1 MTDDA
6 SGAGI
11 DPAAI
16 TFPAELPVT
25 ERRDDIA
32 AAIEAHQVVIVA
44 GETGSGKTTQLP
56 KICLALGR
64 GGRKK
69 IGHTQPRRIAART
82 VAARIAEECKVELGT
97 SVGFAVRFSDRTS
110 RDTAVKVMTDG
121 LLLSEI
127 RKDPDLR
134 SYDTIIVDEAHERS
148 LSIDFLIGYLRR
160 LLPRRKDL
168 KVIITSATID
178 PERFAELFRTAAG
191 PAPIIEVSGRTYP
204 VEKRYRP
211 LAERDDGDQLQAI
224 SDAVDELSTE
234 PPGDILVFLSG
245 EREIRDTADML
256 ERRALRNTEVLP
268 LYARL
273 STAEQQRVFKPHTG
287 RRIVLATNVAETSL
301 TVPGIKYVIDP
312 GTARISRYSQR
323 LKVQRLPIEPISQA
337 SANQRAGRCGRTS
350 DGICIRLYSEEDY
363 ESRPEFTEPE
373 ILRTSLASVIL
384 SMISLGLGE
393 LSSFPFP
400 DPPDPRAVRDGVA
413 LLRELGAIDAAGKEL
428 TDVGRIIADL
438 PLDPR
443 LARMLV
449 EADRNGCLREVL
461 VIVAGLSIQD
471 PRERPA
477 EHRDAAD
484 ASHRR
489 FGSEHSDFAAYLDL
503 WRYLRTKRRELSGNQ
518 FRRMCRDEFLHYLRI
533 REWQDV
539 HTQLRQSVRDL
550 GLSLNEP
557 DAGDDAIHRS
567 LLAGLLSHIGLRDAE
582 TREYVGAR
590 NARFAIFP
598 GSPVGK
604 KPPRWVMA
612 SELVETSRLWA
623 RTVARIDPDWIE
635 PLAQHLVKRS
645 YSEPHWSK
653 RRGAVMAHEKVTL
666 YGVPIVVDRSVA
678 YGRIDPAVSREL
690 FIRHALVQGE
700 WSTRHGFFRRNR
712 RLLDD
717 VAELED
723 RARRR
728 DLLVDDDT
736 LFAFYDERLP
746 DTVVSGRHFDSWW
759 KRRRKRDPDLLDF
772 EKTLL
777 LRGDAD
783 PDERIEQFPDVW
795 TSESEGLALS
805 YAFEPGASA
814 DGVTVD
820 IPLEELHT
828 VDADA
833 FWWQVP
839 GHREALVA
847 ALIKTLPKGLR
858 RNFVPAGDTA
868 RRLLAE
874 VGPKDGPMLAVL
886 AGALQRIG
894 GLPVAVD
901 DFDLSRLPEHLRMR
915 FRIVDGDRTVGE
927 GRDLEKLREELRP
940 QLRSALT
947 GAADRISRDGITDWD
962 FGDLEARIAVERHG
976 HQVHGYPTLVDRRTS
991 VSIVVVEDTGEQAY
1005 GLIRGVSRLI
1015 ALTTPSPVA
1024 AITKGFDNRTKLTI
1038 ADSPYRT
1045 VLDLLEDSRDAALDA
1060 LVLRHGG
1067 PVRGAAAFAQ
1077 LRDAVRADTY
1087 ETTAA
1092 VVHDVVDALGAWQS
1106 LTRELDTAPSALA
1119 TVVDD
1124 IRVQLSWLLYDGFV
1138 RETGVEQLRQLPRYL
1153 RAASMRLARAPTS
1166 LASDAA
1172 AMRDVQGL
1180 EGDFHAAT
1188 ENLRPDQLDAPGVRN
1203 ARWSLEE
1210 LRVSLFAQSLGT
1222 AGRVSVKRVRKL
1234 IDVLSVT
1241 GRGF

>member
-11 DPAAI
+11 DPASI

-134 SYDTIIVDEAHERS
+134 GYDTIIVDEAHERS

-178 PERFAELFRTAAG
+178 PERFAALFSTADG

-211 LAERDDGDQLQAI
+211 LSERDDGDQLQAI
-224 SDAVDELSTE
+224 SDAVDELSSE

-256 ERRALRNTEVLP
+256 DRRALRNTEILP

-384 SMISLGLGE
+384 AMISLGLGE

-428 TDVGRIIADL
+428 TDVGRTIAEL

-449 EADRNGCLREVL
+449 EADRNGCLREMV

-557 DAGDDAIHRS
+557 DASDDAVHRS

-635 PLAQHLVKRS
+635 PLAEHLVKRS

-653 RRGAVMAHEKVTL
+653 RRGAVLAREKVTL
-666 YGVPIVVDRSVA
+666 YGVPIIVDRSVT

-700 WSTRHGFFRRNR
+700 WSTRHRFFHRNR
-712 RLLDD
+712 RLLED

-783 PDERIEQFPDVW
+783 PDGTIEQFPDVW

-839 GHREALVA
+839 GHREELVS

-874 VGPKDGPMLAVL
+874 VGPKDGPMLAVV

-894 GLPVAVD
+894 GLPVAVG
-901 DFDLSRLPEHLRMR
+901 DFDLNRLPEHLRMR
-915 FRIVDGDRTVGE
+915 FRIVDGDNTVGE
-927 GRDLEKLREELRP
+927 GRDLESLREELRP
-940 QLRSALT
+940 RLRSALT
-947 GAADRISRDGITDWD
+947 DAADRISRDGITDWD
-962 FGDLEARIAVERHG
+962 FGDLEAQIAIERHG
-976 HQVHGYPTLVDRRTS
+976 HQVHGYPTLVDRRTA
-991 VSIVVVEDTGEQAY
+991 VSIVVVEDAGEQAY
-1005 GLIRGVSRLI
+1005 DLIRGVSRLI

-1024 AITKGFDNRTKLTI
+1024 AITKSFDNKTKLTI

-1045 VLDLLEDSRDAALDA
+1045 VLDLLEDCRDAAMDA
-1060 LVLRHGG
+1060 LVVRHGG
-1067 PVRGAAAFAQ
+1067 PVREAAAFAQ
-1077 LRDAVRADTY
+1077 LRDAVRADAH
-1087 ETTAA
+1087 ETTAG
-1092 VVHDVVDALGAWQS
+1092 VVRDVVDALAAWQG
-1106 LTRELDTAPSALA
+1106 LTRELDAAPPTLA
-1119 TVVDD
+1119 AVVDD

-1153 RAASMRLARAPTS
+1153 RAASMRLSRAPTS

-1188 ENLRPDQLDAPGVRN
+1188 ENLRPDQLGALDVRD

-1222 AGRVSVKRVRKL
+1222 VRRVSVKRVRKL
-1234 IDVLSVT
+1234 IDAL
-1241 GRGF
+1241 R